1 MPPGSQQGCM
11 AEKLQQAVAVQG
23 RRISR
28 RLRSVLWRGKDSGVE
43 KERRPW
49 WLYLNLLGLDAPL
62 IAVTW
67 LFLFARTW
75 RVDYHPWQAYAALG
89 FAAWTIRIAM
99 KLLQGTMSSDEVSFV
114 MVHRKWLKVAAVIA
128 GVCSITLTVM
138 NFPLSVY
145 TYLLVGAVF
154 VAGHAA
160 LTLFSP
166 QEGQEIGYARHALA
180 GIAFAYGIAL
190 TAHVYLPGLGLQELM
205 LSREFICFAVL
216 CLLASSALELWER
229 SAKPATDGEAGS
241 VDEIAL
247 SLPLTLLGAAALVF
261 AVQENDDSMVARPF
275 FYGILTG
282 AALLQ
287 VLNRTRGRF
296 TLDTLR
302 VLTALCLLAPGI
314 IFKSYPVGR

>member
-1 MPPGSQQGCM
+1 M
-11 AEKLQQAVAVQG
+11 
-23 RRISR
+23 
-28 RLRSVLWRGKDSGVE
+28 E

-89 FAAWTIRIAM
+89 FGVWTIRIAM
-99 KLLQGTMSSDEVSFV
+99 KLLKGSMSSDETSFA
-114 MVHRKWLKVAAVIA
+114 MEHKKPLKVAAVIA

-154 VAGHAA
+154 LAGYFA

-166 QEGQEIGYARHALA
+166 QEGQEIGYARHTL
-180 GIAFAYGIAL
+180 GGLAFAYGTAL
-190 TAHVYLPGLGLQELM
+190 TAHVYLPGMGLRELM
-205 LSREFICFAVL
+205 MSMEYTREFLCFAVL

-229 SAKPATDGEAGS
+229 SAKPAADGEAGS

-261 AVQENDDSMVARPF
+261 AVQEHDDSMVARPF
-275 FYGILTG
+275 FYGILAG

-287 VLNRTRGRF
+287 VLNRTRERF
-296 TLDTLR
+296 SLDTLK

>member
-1 MPPGSQQGCM
+1 
-11 AEKLQQAVAVQG
+11 
-23 RRISR
+23 
-28 RLRSVLWRGKDSGVE
+28 VLRGKDSRVE

-49 WLYLNLLGLDAPL
+49 WLYLNLSGLDAPL
-62 IAVTW
+62 IAVVW

-75 RVDYHPWQAYAALG
+75 RVDYHPWQVYAALG
-89 FAAWTIRIAM
+89 VAVWTIRIAM
-99 KLLQGTMSSDEVSFV
+99 KLLQGSMTSDEACFA
-114 MVHRKWLKVAAVIA
+114 MKHRKSLKVAAVIA
-128 GVCSITLTVM
+128 GILSLTLTVM

-154 VAGHAA
+154 VSGHFA

-166 QEGQEIGYARHALA
+166 QDRNEIGYARHTM
-180 GIAFAYGIAL
+180 GGVAFAFGTAL
-190 TAHVYLPGLGLQELM
+190 TAHVYLPGLGLRELM

-216 CLLASSALELWER
+216 CLLASSAMELWGR
-229 SAKPATDGEAGS
+229 SGKPAADGEAGS
-241 VDEIAL
+241 MDEIAL

-261 AVQENDDSMVARPF
+261 AVQDDLMTARPF
-275 FYGILTG
+275 YYAILTG

-296 TLDTLR
+296 ELETLR

-314 IFKSYPVGR
+314 IFRTYPAGG

>member
-1 MPPGSQQGCM
+1 M
-11 AEKLQQAVAVQG
+11 
-23 RRISR
+23 
-28 RLRSVLWRGKDSGVE
+28 E

-62 IAVTW
+62 IAVVW

-75 RVDYHPWQAYAALG
+75 RVDYHPWQVYAALG
-89 FAAWTIRIAM
+89 FAVWTIRIAM
-99 KLLQGTMSSDEVSFV
+99 KLLQGSMTSDEACFA
-114 MVHRKWLKVAAVIA
+114 MKHRKSLKVAAVIA
-128 GVCSITLTVM
+128 GILSLTLTVM

-154 VAGHAA
+154 VAGHFA

-166 QEGQEIGYARHALA
+166 QDRNEIGYARHTM
-180 GIAFAYGIAL
+180 GGVAFAFGTAL
-190 TAHVYLPGLGLQELM
+190 TAHVYLPGLGLRELM

-216 CLLASSALELWER
+216 CLLASSAMELWGR
-229 SAKPATDGEAGS
+229 SGKPAADGEAGS
-241 VDEIAL
+241 MDEIAL

-261 AVQENDDSMVARPF
+261 AVQDDLMTARPF
-275 FYGILTG
+275 YYAILTG

-296 TLDTLR
+296 ELETLR

-314 IFKSYPVGR
+314 IFRTYPAGG

>member
-1 MPPGSQQGCM
+1 M
-11 AEKLQQAVAVQG
+11 EIV
-23 RRISR
+23 
-28 RLRSVLWRGKDSGVE
+28 
-43 KERRPW
+43 RRPR

-62 IAVTW
+62 IAVVW

-89 FAAWTIRIAM
+89 FGVWTIRIAM
-99 KLLQGTMSSDEVSFV
+99 KLLQGSMTSDEASFA
-114 MVHRKWLKVAAVIA
+114 MKHRKPLRLAAVIA
-128 GVCSITLTVM
+128 GILSLTLTVM

-154 VAGHAA
+154 LAGHFA

-166 QEGQEIGYARHALA
+166 QSGNEIGYARHAA
-180 GIAFAYGIAL
+180 GGVAFAFGTAL
-190 TAHVYLPGLGLQELM
+190 TAHVYLPGLGLRELM
-205 LSREFICFAVL
+205 LSREFISFAVL
-216 CLLASSALELWER
+216 CLLASSAMELWER
-229 SAKPATDGEAGS
+229 SGRPAADGEAGS
-241 VDEIAL
+241 MDEIAL

-261 AVQENDDSMVARPF
+261 AVQDDLMSARPF
-275 FYGILTG
+275 YYGILTG

-296 TLDTLR
+296 ELDTLK

-314 IFKSYPVGR
+314 VFRSYPAGG

>member
-1 MPPGSQQGCM
+1 M
-11 AEKLQQAVAVQG
+11 
-23 RRISR
+23 
-28 RLRSVLWRGKDSGVE
+28 E

-49 WLYLNLLGLDAPL
+49 WLYLNFLGLDAPL
-62 IAVTW
+62 IAVIW

-89 FAAWTIRIAM
+89 FAVWTIRIAM
-99 KLLQGTMSSDEVSFV
+99 KLMQGSMSSDETAFV
-114 MVHRKWLKVAAVIA
+114 MVHRKPIKWAAVIL
-128 GVCSITLTVM
+128 GVFSITLTVM

-154 VAGHAA
+154 VAGYFA

-166 QEGQEIGYARHALA
+166 QEENEIGYARHAMGGL
-180 GIAFAYGIAL
+180 AFAYGTAL
-190 TAHVYLPGLGLQELM
+190 TAHVYLPGMGLQELM
-205 LSREFICFAVL
+205 LSKEFICFAVL

-229 SAKPATDGEAGS
+229 TGKPAADGEAGS
-241 VDEIAL
+241 MDEIAL

-261 AVQENDDSMVARPF
+261 AAQAQDELMVARPF
-275 FYGILTG
+275 YYAILTG

-296 TLDTLR
+296 ELNTLR
-302 VLTALCLLAPGI
+302 VLTALCLLVPGI
-314 IFKSYPVGR
+314 IFKSYPVGG

>member
-1 MPPGSQQGCM
+1 M
-11 AEKLQQAVAVQG
+11 EIV
-23 RRISR
+23 
-28 RLRSVLWRGKDSGVE
+28 
-43 KERRPW
+43 RRPR

-62 IAVTW
+62 IAVVW

-89 FAAWTIRIAM
+89 FGVWTIRIAM
-99 KLLQGTMSSDEVSFV
+99 KLLQGSMTSDEASFA
-114 MVHRKWLKVAAVIA
+114 MKHRKPLKVAAVIA
-128 GVCSITLTVM
+128 GILSLTLTVM

-145 TYLLVGAVF
+145 TYLLVGALLL
-154 VAGHAA
+154 AGHCA

-166 QEGQEIGYARHALA
+166 QAGNEIGYARHAV
-180 GIAFAYGIAL
+180 GGFTFAYGTTL
-190 TAHVYLPGLGLQELM
+190 VAHVYLSGVQVQQILFGLQENM
-205 LSREFICFAVL
+205 LPKELLFMFSREFLCFAVL

-229 SAKPATDGEAGS
+229 SGKPAADGEAGS
-241 VDEIAL
+241 MDELAL

-261 AVQENDDSMVARPF
+261 AVQDDLMSARPF
-275 FYGILTG
+275 YYGILTG

-296 TLDTLR
+296 ELDTLK

-314 IFKSYPVGR
+314 VFRSYPAGG